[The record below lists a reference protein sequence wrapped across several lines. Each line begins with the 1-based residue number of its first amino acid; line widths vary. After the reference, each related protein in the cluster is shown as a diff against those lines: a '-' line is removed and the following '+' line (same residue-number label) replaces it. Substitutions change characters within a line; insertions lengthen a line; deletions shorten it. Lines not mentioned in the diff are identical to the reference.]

1 MAGNQIELSRL
12 AIDVEHGPFSEWL
25 EEMRGKAEA
34 YVRDNPPT
42 PEIKGPDDYRYAK
55 QNLAALRK
63 IAKEARDGRSRIT
76 KELDAAKKYVMGETS
91 KRIKAVED
99 AIEAEDAVLKGYEQR
114 AREAKRERLRAY
126 WEETYPALALCVA
139 GDPLLPFD
147 GVFDPAWVKL
157 MSKVGDDKEAREAMD
172 GVADSIAAG
181 QQVLAELDVDADL
194 RDAAVSELCRTRDLG
209 SAIKRAKDEQA
220 RRETARM
227 IREQQEQEARQ
238 SAESAAN
245 HAVEHEQ
252 EPVETEAVDEPGNEA
267 TAPQTAQEIAPGVT
281 VLHVPV
287 YVVTI
292 ECRGDADLQRVVDV
306 MRSAGIHGEWK
317 RVA

>member
-55 QNLAALRK
+55 QNLAGLRK
-63 IAKEARDGRSRIT
+63 IAKEARDGRFRIT
-76 KELDAAKKYVMGETS
+76 KELDAAKKYVMGATS
-91 KRIKAVED
+91 ARIKPVED
-99 AIEAEDAVLKGYEQR
+99 AIDAEDALLKDYEAR
-114 AREAKRERLRAY
+114 AREGKRERLRAY
-126 WEETYPALALCVA
+126 WEESYPALALCVS
-139 GDPLLPFD
+139 GEPLLPFD
-147 GVFDPAWVKL
+147 EVFDTAWTKL

-172 GVADSIAAG
+172 AVADSIASG
-181 QQVLAELDVDADL
+181 QRVLAELDVDADL

-209 SAIKRAKDEQA
+209 AAIKRAKDEQT
-220 RRETARM
+220 RRESARI
-227 IREQQEQEARQ
+227 IREQQERA
-238 SAESAAN
+238 
-245 HAVEHEQ
+245 
-252 EPVETEAVDEPGNEA
+252 
-267 TAPQTAQEIAPGVT
+267 AQEEAQAPVPAPEEPEPAPGQERGPAAAADQAPAEPE
-281 VLHVPV
+281 PV

-292 ECRGDADLQRVVDV
+292 ECRGDAELARVRDAMVAA
-306 MRSAGIHGEWK
+306 RIRGTFR